1 MLPAAIA
8 HLACPHCGDGLA
20 DADGSLRCPA
30 GHTFDVARQGY
41 VSLLRGDAD
50 TSTGDTADMVAAR
63 ETFLGRGH
71 LDGLG
76 DRIATCAADLMAD
89 DGGHGCVLDVGA
101 GTGRH
106 TATLLDRLPGRVGLA
121 LDLSEYAMRRAAR
134 AHPRL
139 AAVRCD
145 VWRPLPVRE
154 GTAAV
159 VLNVFAPRDGAG
171 IRRVVDPGGGLLVV
185 VPTPRHLA
193 EIVGPLDLLTVD
205 ERKDER
211 LAAALEPHFER
222 VGSERHEETL
232 GLEHRDVEAVVR
244 MGPSAPHVQDA
255 ELRRGFGRLPDPVS
269 VTVSVVLVAYR
280 PR

>member
-1 MLPAAIA
+1 MLPAID

-20 DADGSLRCPA
+20 AVDRSLRCPA

-50 TSTGDTADMVAAR
+50 TSTGDTADMVTAR

-76 DRIATCAADLMAD
+76 DRIAACAAELAAD
-89 DGGHGCVLDVGA
+89 DGGAGCVLDVGA

-106 TATLLDRLPGRVGLA
+106 TATVLDRLPGRVGLA

-159 VLNVFAPRDGAG
+159 ALNVFAPRDGGG
-171 IRRVVDPGGGLLVV
+171 IRRVVHPAGGLVVV
-185 VPTPRHLA
+185 VPTPRHLR
-193 EIVGPLDLLTVD
+193 EIVEPLDLVTVD
-205 ERKDER
+205 EQKDER
-211 LAAALEPHFER
+211 LTAELGPHFDR
-222 VGSERHEETL
+222 VGRKRHEETL
-232 GLEHRDVEAVVR
+232 RLTHGEVETAVR
-244 MGPSAPHVQDA
+244 MGPSAPHVEVT
-255 ELRRGFGRLPDPVS
+255 ELRRRIGRLPDPVS
-269 VTVSVVLVAYR
+269 VTVSVLLLPHR